1 MMRHKR
7 LKHGESDVEEEED
20 VDMVDNSP
28 EHSDADNDEKKDN
41 VVFRKMAEKT
51 HDYTADEWL
60 KKYDKYLKQNMPK
73 KKANSKADKK
83 TRGET
88 YQQFRKLYEH
98 FLYDLYRLQEDA
110 TQNHV
115 IEDIDE
121 FQLGKYGLKKSIKM
135 ALNKN
140 RHLLESYLNSCDEDE
155 DEDDDDSEEEEEE
168 KDQPMPKYRIPLLK
182 HHPLTKSTYL
192 CSNVPSS
199 IANPFK
205 AGIARQL

>member
-1 MMRHKR
+1 MMRLKR
-7 LKHGESDVEEEED
+7 LKHGESDVEEDED

-28 EHSDADNDEKKDN
+28 EQSDADNDEKKDN
-41 VVFRKMAEKT
+41 IVFSQVVEKT

-60 KKYDKYLKQNMPK
+60 KKYYKYRKQNMPE
-73 KKANSKADKK
+73 KKADSKADEK

-98 FLYDLYRLQEDA
+98 FLYDLYRLQED
-110 TQNHV
+110 TTHNHV

-121 FQLGKYGLKKSIKM
+121 FQLEKYGLKKSIKM

-140 RHLLESYLNSCDEDE
+140 RRLLESYLDSSDEDE

-168 KDQPMPKYRIPLLK
+168 EEQPMQQNRIPLFK
-182 HHPLTKSTYL
+182 QHPIDEKQNS
-192 CSNVPSS
+192 V
-199 IANPFK
+199 FK
-205 AGIARQL
+205 RTWCLIIHKT